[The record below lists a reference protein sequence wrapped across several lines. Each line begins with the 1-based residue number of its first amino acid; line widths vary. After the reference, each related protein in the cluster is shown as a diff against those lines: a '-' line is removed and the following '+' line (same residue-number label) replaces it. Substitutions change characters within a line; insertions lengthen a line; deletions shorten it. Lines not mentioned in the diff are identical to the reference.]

1 VKIAVPK
8 EYHTG
13 ETRVPLIPGDVKAL
27 VEKGATVEIE
37 SGMGLTIGYYDT
49 DYTSVGADV
58 ASERKA
64 LISSADIILRIRKSP
79 LEEINW
85 LRQGALHISYF
96 NPFAEKELLDG
107 FVSRGISAVSME
119 MIPRT
124 TRAQSMDVLSSQA
137 SLAGYV
143 AVILAAERL
152 RKILPMMITP
162 SGTLAPAKVF
172 VIGAGVAGLQ
182 AIATAR
188 RLGARVEAFDTRPV
202 VEDEVRSLGAK
213 FIKIDL
219 GETGQ
224 TSDGYAK
231 ALTNHQLEIQRQA
244 MTEHCAAADIVI
256 TTAQVFGKKA
266 PIIITKEMIAAMKA
280 ESVVVDL
287 AAETGGNVEG
297 VVPGKETIIQGVRV
311 IGFENMPGRVPVHAS
326 QMFSRNLRNFI
337 LEYWDAEK
345 KIMELKLDDEIIQG
359 CLVTHNHEIFS
370 RTLKKIMTW
379 NLHENYS
386 H

>member
-1 VKIAVPK
+1 MKIAVPK

-37 SGMGLTIGYYDT
+37 SGMGETIGYHDT

-96 NPFAEKELLDG
+96 DPFAEKELLDA
-107 FVSRGISAVSME
+107 FVSHGISAVSME

-152 RKILPMMITP
+152 PKILPMMMTP

-188 RLGARVEAFDTRPV
+188 RLGARVEAFDIRPV
-202 VEDEVRSLGAK
+202 VEEEVRSLGAK

-219 GETGQ
+219 GVTGQ
-224 TSDGYAK
+224 TADGYAK
-231 ALTNHQLEIQRQA
+231 ALTDQQLDIQRQA
-244 MTEHCAAADIVI
+244 MSEHCAASDIVI
-256 TTAQVFGKKA
+256 ATAQVFGKKA

-297 VVPGKETIIQGVRV
+297 VVPGKETIIQGVRI

-326 QMFSRNLRNFI
+326 QMYSRNLLNFI
-337 LEYWDAEK
+337 IEYWDDEK
-345 KIMELKLDDEIIQG
+345 KIMELNLDDEIIQG

-370 RTLKKIMTW
+370 RTLKNIMT
-379 NLHENYS
+379 
-386 H
+386 

>member
-27 VEKGATVEIE
+27 VKKGATVEIE
-37 SGMGLTIGYYDT
+37 SGMGALIGYHDT
-49 DYTSVGADV
+49 DYTAAGADV

-85 LRQGALHISYF
+85 LRRGALHISYF
-96 NPFAEKELLDG
+96 DPFAEKELLDA

-119 MIPRT
+119 MIPRL

-152 RKILPMMITP
+152 PKILPMMMTP
-162 SGTLAPAKVF
+162 SGTIAPAKVF

-202 VEDEVRSLGAK
+202 VEEEVRSLGAK

-224 TSDGYAK
+224 TADGYAK
-231 ALTNHQLEIQRQA
+231 SLTEQQLEIQRQA
-244 MTEHCAAADIVI
+244 MTEHCADADIVI

-266 PIIITKEMIAAMKA
+266 PLIITKKMIAAMKA
-280 ESVVVDL
+280 RSVIVDL
-287 AAETGGNVEG
+287 AAEAGGNVEG
-297 VVPGKETIIQGVRV
+297 VVPGKESIIQGVRV

-326 QMFSRNLRNFI
+326 QMYSRNLLNFI
-337 LEYWDAEK
+337 LSYWNDEK
-345 KIMELKLDDEIIQG
+345 KILELDLDDEIIKG

-370 RTLKKIMTW
+370 RTLKKID
-379 NLHENYS
+379 L
-386 H
+386 

>member
-1 VKIAVPK
+1 MKIAVPK

-37 SGMGLTIGYYDT
+37 SGMGETIGYHDT

-96 NPFAEKELLDG
+96 DPFAEKELLDA
-107 FVSRGISAVSME
+107 FVSHGISAVSME

-152 RKILPMMITP
+152 PKILPMMMTP

-188 RLGARVEAFDTRPV
+188 RLGARVEAFDIRPV
-202 VEDEVRSLGAK
+202 VEEEVRSLGAK

-219 GETGQ
+219 GVTGQ
-224 TSDGYAK
+224 TADGYAK
-231 ALTNHQLEIQRQA
+231 ALTDQQLDIQRQA
-244 MTEHCAAADIVI
+244 MSEHCAASDIVI
-256 TTAQVFGKKA
+256 ATAQVFGKKA

-297 VVPGKETIIQGVRV
+297 VAPGKETIIQGVRI

-326 QMFSRNLRNFI
+326 QMYSRNLLNFI
-337 LEYWDAEK
+337 IEYWDDEK
-345 KIMELKLDDEIIQG
+345 KIMELNLDDEIIQG

-370 RTLKKIMTW
+370 RTLKNIMT
-379 NLHENYS
+379 
-386 H
+386 

>member
-1 VKIAVPK
+1 MTKLQSGSTNGRRDVKIAVPK
-8 EYHTG
+8 EYHAI
-13 ETRVPLIPGDVKAL
+13 ETRVPMIPADVKAL

-37 SGMGLTIGYYDT
+37 SGMGDPVGYHDS
-49 DYTSVGADV
+49 DYTAAGANV
-58 ASERKA
+58 ASERNA

-79 LEEINW
+79 LEEIKW

-96 NPFAEKELLDG
+96 DPFAEKELLEA
-107 FVSRGISAVSME
+107 FVSMGISAVSME

-152 RKILPMMITP
+152 FKILPMMMTP

-202 VEDEVRSLGAK
+202 VEEEVRSLGAK

-219 GETGQ
+219 GE
-224 TSDGYAK
+224 
-231 ALTNHQLEIQRQA
+231 
-244 MTEHCAAADIVI
+244 CATADIVI

-266 PIIITKEMIAAMKA
+266 PRILTKEMVAAMKGG
-280 ESVVVDL
+280 SVVVDL
-287 AAETGGNVEG
+287 AVEGGGNVEG
-297 VVPGKETIIQGVRV
+297 VVPGEETTVQGVRI

-326 QMFSRNLRNFI
+326 QMYSRNLLNFI
-337 LEYWDAEK
+337 LEYWDDEK
-345 KIMELKLDDEIIQG
+345 KIMKLRLDDEIIQG

-370 RTLKKIMTW
+370 RTLKNIMKEA
-379 NLHENYS
+379 HHGS
-386 H
+386 

>member
-8 EYHTG
+8 EYHAG

-37 SGMGLTIGYYDT
+37 SGMGEAIGYHDT

-58 ASERKA
+58 SSERKA

-96 NPFAEKELLDG
+96 DPFAEKELLDA

-152 RKILPMMITP
+152 PKILPMMMTP

-188 RLGARVEAFDTRPV
+188 RLGARVEAFDIRPV
-202 VEDEVRSLGAK
+202 VEEEVRSLGAK

-224 TSDGYAK
+224 TADGYAK
-231 ALTNHQLEIQRQA
+231 ALTDQQLDIQRQA

-297 VVPGKETIIQGVRV
+297 VVPEEETLVQGVRI

-326 QMFSRNLRNFI
+326 QMYSRNLVNFI
-337 LEYWDAEK
+337 LEFWDDEK
-345 KIMELKLDDEIIQG
+345 KIMDLKLDDEIIQG

-370 RTLKKIMTW
+370 RTLNNIIKEA
-379 NLHENYS
+379 HHGS
-386 H
+386 

>member
-8 EYHTG
+8 EYHAG

-37 SGMGLTIGYYDT
+37 SGMGEAIGYHDT

-58 ASERKA
+58 SSERKA

-96 NPFAEKELLDG
+96 DPFTEKELLDA

-152 RKILPMMITP
+152 PKILPMMMTP

-188 RLGARVEAFDTRPV
+188 RLGARVEAFDIRPV
-202 VEDEVRSLGAK
+202 VEEEVRSLGAK

-224 TSDGYAK
+224 TADGYAK
-231 ALTNHQLEIQRQA
+231 ALTDQQLDIQRQA

-297 VVPGKETIIQGVRV
+297 VVPEEETLVQGVRI

-326 QMFSRNLRNFI
+326 QMYSRNLVNFI
-337 LEYWDAEK
+337 LEFWDDEK
-345 KIMELKLDDEIIQG
+345 KIMDLKLDDEIIQG

-370 RTLKKIMTW
+370 RTLNNIIKEA
-379 NLHENYS
+379 HHGS
-386 H
+386 

>member
-37 SGMGLTIGYYDT
+37 SGMGETIGYHDT

-96 NPFAEKELLDG
+96 DPFAEKELLDA
-107 FVSRGISAVSME
+107 FVSHGISAVSME

-152 RKILPMMITP
+152 PKILPMMMTP

-188 RLGARVEAFDTRPV
+188 RLGARVEAFDIRPV
-202 VEDEVRSLGAK
+202 VEEEVRSLGAK

-219 GETGQ
+219 GVTGQ
-224 TSDGYAK
+224 TADGYAK
-231 ALTNHQLEIQRQA
+231 ALTDQQLDIQRQA
-244 MTEHCAAADIVI
+244 MSEHCAASDIVI
-256 TTAQVFGKKA
+256 ATAQVFGKKA

-297 VVPGKETIIQGVRV
+297 VVPGKETIIQGVRI

-326 QMFSRNLRNFI
+326 QMYSRNLLNFI
-337 LEYWDAEK
+337 IEYWDDEK
-345 KIMELKLDDEIIQG
+345 KIMELNLDDEIIQG

-370 RTLKKIMTW
+370 RTLKNIMT
-379 NLHENYS
+379 
-386 H
+386 